1 MPISRPAEPQA
12 AADAPILITMGEPSG
27 VGPEVAVAA
36 IAAMDGHAGA
46 HPLLLVGDADVLLA
60 CGAPQNAIEPIAIK
74 AVRKPGIADSAN
86 APATIAAIDHAVG
99 SALKGD
105 AAAIVTAPIHKASL
119 MAGGFGFPGHTEYL
133 AHLTRTARAVMML
146 SGGGLRVVPLT
157 IHVPLATVPS
167 LITRES
173 VSETARII
181 LAALSRD
188 FGVAHPRLAISG
200 INPHAGESGALGREE
215 KDVIG
220 PAADAL
226 RAEGFSVIGP
236 LPADTM
242 FHAEARVRYDAALC
256 MYHDQALIPIKTL
269 AFWEGVNI
277 TLGLPIVRTSPDHG
291 TALDIAGSGKADS
304 RSMVAAIRMAAAMAD
319 ARAR

>member
-36 IAAMDGHAGA
+36 FAAMGGRVGA
-46 HPLLLVGDADVLLA
+46 HPLRLVGDADVLLA
-60 CGAPQNAIEPIAIK
+60 CGAPRNAIEPIAIK

-133 AHLTRTARAVMML
+133 AHLTGAPRAVMML

-181 LAALSRD
+181 VLAALSRD
-188 FGVAHPRLAISG
+188 FGVAHPRLAI
-200 INPHAGESGALGREE
+200 AGQSACWRE
-215 KDVIG
+215 
-220 PAADAL
+220 
-226 RAEGFSVIGP
+226 R
-236 LPADTM
+236 
-242 FHAEARVRYDAALC
+242 
-256 MYHDQALIPIKTL
+256 
-269 AFWEGVNI
+269 
-277 TLGLPIVRTSPDHG
+277 
-291 TALDIAGSGKADS
+291 
-304 RSMVAAIRMAAAMAD
+304 
-319 ARAR
+319 RARPRGERRHRARGGRFARGRI